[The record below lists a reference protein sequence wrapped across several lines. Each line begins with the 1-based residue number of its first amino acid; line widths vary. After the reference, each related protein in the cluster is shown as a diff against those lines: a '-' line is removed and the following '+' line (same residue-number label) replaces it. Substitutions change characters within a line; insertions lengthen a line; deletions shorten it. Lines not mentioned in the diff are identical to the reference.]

1 MNEISKITAS
11 FSHIKLAEMD
21 NVKLMSRSD
30 TKFAFKF
37 SKLPELLNQMM
48 PFYKVL
54 EINGKFIHDYKSL
67 YFDTDDRKFY
77 LDHHNGRVNRN
88 KVRFREYVGSDLTFL
103 EIKRKNNKGK
113 TIKKRMK
120 VDSINDK
127 LSVKQKE
134 YIYSIIGSNIILN
147 SKQWINFSRITFVHK
162 VHKERLTI
170 DINLN
175 FKEKDRR
182 GDLNQIAIGEVKQE
196 RMSRLSDFMRI
207 AKELHIL
214 PIRISKYC
222 MSTLE
227 LNPELKQNRFKE
239 KTLFLTK
246 LFRFYENC

>member
-1 MNEISKITAS
+1 
-11 FSHIKLAEMD
+11 MD

-120 VDSINDK
+120 VDSINDN

-246 LFRFYENC
+246 LKNL

>member
-11 FSHIKLAEMD
+11 FSPIKLAEMD

-37 SKLPELLNQMM
+37 SKLPELLNQMI
-48 PFYKVL
+48 PFYRVL
-54 EINGKFIHDYKSL
+54 EINGKLIHDYKSL

-120 VDSINDK
+120 VDSINDN

-246 LFRFYENC
+246 LKNL

>member
-120 VDSINDK
+120 VDSINDN

-246 LFRFYENC
+246 LKNL

>member
-1 MNEISKITAS
+1 MNEISKITAT
-11 FSHIKLAEMD
+11 FSPIKLAEMD

-30 TKFAFKF
+30 TKFAFKI

-48 PFYKVL
+48 PFYRVL
-54 EINGKFIHDYKSL
+54 EIKGKFIHDYKSL

-113 TIKKRMK
+113 TIKKRIK
-120 VDSINDK
+120 VDSINDD

-134 YIYSIIGSNIILN
+134 YIHSIIGSNIILN

-227 LNPELKQNRFKE
+227 LNPELKSNRFKE
-239 KTLFLTK
+239 KILFLTK
-246 LFRFYENC
+246 LKNL

>member
-1 MNEISKITAS
+1 MKEISKITAS
-11 FSHIKLAEMD
+11 FSPIKLVEMD

-30 TKFAFKF
+30 TKFAFKI
-37 SKLPELLNQMM
+37 SKLPELLNQII
-48 PFYKVL
+48 PFYRVL
-54 EINGKFIHDYKSL
+54 EINGKLIHDYKSL

-113 TIKKRMK
+113 TIKKRIK
-120 VDSINDK
+120 VDSINDD

-134 YIYSIIGSNIILN
+134 YIHSIIGSNIILN

-207 AKELHIL
+207 AKDLHIL

-246 LFRFYENC
+246 LKNL

>member
-120 VDSINDK
+120 VDSINDN

-162 VHKERLTI
+162 VHKEGLTI

-246 LFRFYENC
+246 LKNL

>member
-11 FSHIKLAEMD
+11 FSPIKLAEMD

-120 VDSINDK
+120 VDSINDN

-227 LNPELKQNRFKE
+227 LNPELKKNRFKE

-246 LFRFYENC
+246 LKNL

>member
-11 FSHIKLAEMD
+11 FSPIKLAEMD

-120 VDSINDK
+120 VDSINEK

-134 YIYSIIGSNIILN
+134 YIHTIIGSDITLN

-246 LFRFYENC
+246 LKNL

>member
-11 FSHIKLAEMD
+11 FSPIKLAEMD

-37 SKLPELLNQMM
+37 SKLPDLLNQMM

-120 VDSINDK
+120 VDSINDN

-246 LFRFYENC
+246 LKNL

>member
-1 MNEISKITAS
+1 MNEISKITAT
-11 FSHIKLAEMD
+11 FSPIKLAEMD

-30 TKFAFKF
+30 TKFAFKI

-48 PFYKVL
+48 PFYRVL
-54 EINGKFIHDYKSL
+54 EIKGKFIHDYKSL

-113 TIKKRMK
+113 TIKKRIK
-120 VDSINDK
+120 VDSINDD

-134 YIYSIIGSNIILN
+134 YIHSIIGSNIILN

-239 KTLFLTK
+239 KILFLTK
-246 LFRFYENC
+246 LKNL